1 MIHLLNNNYNGKIY
15 VCGVLSLSRK
25 LWNVIPYDKKRALEL
40 ARQTGADEFAVLLLT
55 SRGIDTPEKIVEFFN
70 ASQAELS
77 DPYLLKDMDKAV
89 ERIRAGIDAGEKML
103 VYGDYDCDGVTA
115 TALLYSYLQA
125 TGADVDYYIPS
136 RIDEG
141 YGLSPATAEK
151 ILEGGF
157 RLVITVDNGI
167 AAIEEAEF
175 FASNGIDLIVT
186 DHHKTGDTLP
196 KAVAVIDPHRPDD
209 ESPCKDLA
217 GVGVAMKL
225 AAALEDGDHSAVFDD
240 FGDLVTLG
248 TVADIVPL
256 IGENRTI
263 VAKGLPVIEN
273 TERPGLAALMDALSL
288 SDKEMN
294 AGTVAFMLA
303 PKINAAGRMDSA
315 YKALELLITEDYERA
330 QEIVTQINEANTAR
344 QAAENEITTE
354 AQKILGDG
362 DGLGRVIV
370 VAGKN
375 WHPGVIGIAASRLV
389 EKYGRPAAV
398 ISIADNGVC
407 RGSARS
413 IEGFSL
419 YDALSY
425 ASSELIQFGGH
436 TLAAGFS
443 VAEDK
448 IDDLRK
454 KLNEY
459 ADRSGDVFP
468 TLNIDCRLNPANI
481 GIEIYDSLSLLEPF
495 GASNPAPVF
504 GLFGMRITEIK
515 PMKSNKHIRLMLRKQ
530 DASLTAVY
538 FGMSTDDFPFAEGDT
553 VDVAV
558 KIEKNEYMG
567 SVRLSIQVKDV
578 RPAGSDDISLFASL
592 SCCDALMRDEVLP
605 PDIASLLSPSRELL
619 GKVFK
624 FVREKSPCA
633 LPPEVIAF
641 RLGEPS
647 GKAGA
652 VNIALKA
659 LTEVGVLVKTD
670 EGYADAKLSG
680 KADLSA
686 SRILA
691 KLKNE

>member
-1 MIHLLNNNYNGKIY
+1 M
-15 VCGVLSLSRK
+15 SRK

-40 ARQTGADEFAVLLLT
+40 AEQTGADEFAVLLLL
-55 SRGIDTPEKIVEFFN
+55 SRGIDTPEKIIEFFN
-70 ASQAELS
+70 ASEAELS

-89 ERIRAGIDAGEKML
+89 KRIREGIDSGEKML
-103 VYGDYDCDGVTA
+103 VYGDYDADGVTA
-115 TALLYSYLQA
+115 TALLYSYLIA
-125 TGADVDYYIPS
+125 TGAQADYYIPS

-141 YGLSPATAEK
+141 YGLSSATAVK

-157 RLVITVDNGI
+157 TLVITVDNGI

-175 FASNGIDLIVT
+175 FAQHGIDLIVT
-186 DHHKTGDTLP
+186 DHHKTGEVLP
-196 KAVAVIDPHRPDD
+196 RAAAVIDPHRADD
-209 ESPCKDLA
+209 TSPCRELA

-225 AAALEDGDHSAVFDD
+225 AAALEDGDYTAVFDD

-248 TVADIVPL
+248 TIADIVPL
-256 IGENRTI
+256 VGENRTI
-263 VAKGLPVIEN
+263 VAKGLSLIEN
-273 TERPGLAALMDALSL
+273 TERPGLVALMEANSVADR
-288 SDKEMN
+288 EIN
-294 AGTVAFMLA
+294 ASTVAFTLA

-315 YKALELLITEDYERA
+315 YKALELLITEDHDRA
-330 QEIVTQINEANTAR
+330 VQIVNEINEANTMR
-344 QAAENEITTE
+344 QSAENDIVTE

-362 DGLGRVIV
+362 TGLGRVIV
-370 VAGKN
+370 VAGKG

-398 ISIADNGVC
+398 VSIGENGVC

-425 ASSELIQFGGH
+425 SSSELIQFGGH

-448 IDDLRK
+448 IDAFRDK
-454 KLNEY
+454 INEY
-459 ADRSGDVFP
+459 ADKNGNIFP

-481 GIEIYDSLSLLEPF
+481 GLEMYDSLSLLEPF

-504 GLFGMRITEIK
+504 GLFGMLVADVK
-515 PMKSNKHIRLMLRKQ
+515 PMKNNKHIKLTLRKA
-530 DASLTAVY
+530 DVTLTAVY
-538 FGMSTDDFPFAEGDT
+538 FGVSTDEFPYTEGDT
-553 VDVAV
+553 VDLAV

-567 SVRLSIQVKDV
+567 NVRLSIQVKDV
-578 RPAGSDDISLFASL
+578 RPAGSDDLSLFASL
-592 SCCDALMRDEVLP
+592 SFFDALTRDEKLP
-605 PDIASLLSPSRELL
+605 PDILKMLTPSRELL

-624 FVREKSPCA
+624 LVREKSPCA
-633 LPPEVIAF
+633 LPPEVIAY

-647 GKAGA
+647 ASAGA
-652 VNIALKA
+652 VRVSLAA

-670 EGYADAKLSG
+670 EGYSDAKING
-680 KADLSA
+680 KADLSQSA
-686 SRILA
+686 ILK
-691 KLKNE
+691 KLDVAE

>member
-1 MIHLLNNNYNGKIY
+1 M
-15 VCGVLSLSRK
+15 SRK

-40 ARQTGADEFAVLLLT
+40 AGQTGADEFAVLLLL
-55 SRGIDTPEKIVEFFN
+55 SRGIDTPEKIIEFFN
-70 ASQAELS
+70 ASEAELS

-89 ERIRAGIDAGEKML
+89 KRIREGIDSGEKML
-103 VYGDYDCDGVTA
+103 VYGDYDADGVTA
-115 TALLYSYLQA
+115 TALLYSYLIA
-125 TGADVDYYIPS
+125 TGAQADYYIPS

-141 YGLSPATAEK
+141 YGLSSATAVK

-157 RLVITVDNGI
+157 TLVITVDNGI

-175 FASNGIDLIVT
+175 FAQHGIDLIVT
-186 DHHKTGDTLP
+186 DHHKTGDVLP
-196 KAVAVIDPHRPDD
+196 RAAAVIDPHRADD
-209 ESPCKDLA
+209 TSPCRELA

-225 AAALEDGDHSAVFDD
+225 AAALEDGDYTAVFDD

-248 TVADIVPL
+248 TIADIVPL
-256 IGENRTI
+256 VGENRTI
-263 VAKGLPVIEN
+263 VAKGLSLIEN
-273 TERPGLAALMDALSL
+273 TERPGLVALMEANSVADR
-288 SDKEMN
+288 EIN
-294 AGTVAFMLA
+294 ASTVAFTLA

-315 YKALELLITEDYERA
+315 YKALELLITEDHDRA
-330 QEIVTQINEANTAR
+330 VRIVNEINEVNLLR
-344 QAAENEITTE
+344 QSAENDIVTE

-362 DGLGRVIV
+362 TGLGRVIV
-370 VAGKN
+370 AAGKG

-398 ISIADNGVC
+398 VSIGENGVC

-425 ASSELIQFGGH
+425 SSSELIQFGGH

-443 VAEDK
+443 VAEENIDAFRDK
-448 IDDLRK
+448 I
-454 KLNEY
+454 NEY
-459 ADRSGDVFP
+459 ADKIGNIFP

-481 GIEIYDSLSLLEPF
+481 GLEMYDSLSLLEPF

-504 GLFGMRITEIK
+504 GLFGMRISDVK
-515 PMKSNKHIRLMLRKQ
+515 PMKNNKHIKLTLRKA
-530 DASLTAVY
+530 DVTLTAVY
-538 FGMSTDDFPFAEGDT
+538 FGISTDEFPYTEGDT
-553 VDVAV
+553 VDLAV

-567 SVRLSIQVKDV
+567 NVRLSIQVKDV
-578 RPAGSDDISLFASL
+578 RPAGSDDLPLFASL
-592 SCCDALMRDEVLP
+592 SFFDALSRDEKLP
-605 PDIASLLSPSRELL
+605 PDILKMLTPSRELL

-633 LPPEVIAF
+633 LPPEVIAY

-647 GKAGA
+647 ASAGA
-652 VNIALKA
+652 IRVSLAA

-670 EGYADAKLSG
+670 EGYSDAKING
-680 KADLSA
+680 KADLSQSA
-686 SRILA
+686 ILK
-691 KLKNE
+691 KLDVTES

>member
-1 MIHLLNNNYNGKIY
+1 M
-15 VCGVLSLSRK
+15 SRK
-25 LWNVIPYDKKRALEL
+25 LWNVIPYDKKRALAL
-40 ARQTGADEFAVLLLT
+40 AREIGADEFAVLLLT
-55 SRGIDTPEKIVEFFN
+55 SRGIDTPEKVIEFFN
-70 ASQAELS
+70 AGSAQLS

-136 RIDEG
+136 RIGEG
-141 YGLSPATAEK
+141 YGLSASTAEK
-151 ILEGGF
+151 IFEGGF
-157 RLVITVDNGI
+157 SLVITVDNGI
-167 AAIEEAEF
+167 SALEEAEF
-175 FASNGIDLIVT
+175 FAAHNIDLIVT
-186 DHHKTGDTLP
+186 DHHKTGEVLP
-196 KAVAVIDPHRPDD
+196 RAVAVIDPHRPEDT
-209 ESPCKDLA
+209 SPCEELA
-217 GVGVAMKL
+217 GVGVALKL
-225 AAALEDGDHSAVFDD
+225 AAALEDGDYSAVFDD

-263 VAKGLPVIEN
+263 VAKGLSVIEN
-273 TERPGLAALMDALSL
+273 TERPGLVALMDALAL

-315 YKALELLITEDYERA
+315 YKALELLLTEDHERA
-330 QEIVTQINEANTAR
+330 QEIVAEINDANTAR

-362 DGLGRVIV
+362 EGLGRVIV

-398 ISIADNGVC
+398 ISIGENGSC

-413 IEGFSL
+413 VEGFSL

-425 ASSELIQFGGH
+425 ASSELTQFGGH

-448 IDDLRK
+448 IDDFRK
-454 KLNEY
+454 KINEY
-459 ADRSGDVFP
+459 ADKRGEIFP

-481 GIEIYDSLSLLEPF
+481 TIDIYESLSLLEPF

-504 GLFGMRITEIK
+504 GLFGMHITEIK
-515 PMKSNKHIRLMLRKQ
+515 PMKSNKHIRLTLRKQ
-530 DASLTAVY
+530 EAVINAVY
-538 FGMSTDDFPFAEGDT
+538 FGMSTDEFPFTEGDT
-553 VDVAV
+553 VDLAV

-567 SVRLSIQVKDV
+567 SVRLSIQIKDV

-592 SCCDALMRDEVLP
+592 ACYEALVRGEELP
-605 PDIASLLSPSRELL
+605 ADILALLEPSRELL

-647 GKAGA
+647 GRAGA
-652 VNIALKA
+652 IKTALKA
-659 LTEVGVLVKTD
+659 LTEVGVLVKTE
-670 EGYADAKLSG
+670 EGYADAKFSG
-680 KADLSA
+680 KADLS
-686 SRILA
+686 SSDILK
-691 KLKNE
+691 KLRGQIGE